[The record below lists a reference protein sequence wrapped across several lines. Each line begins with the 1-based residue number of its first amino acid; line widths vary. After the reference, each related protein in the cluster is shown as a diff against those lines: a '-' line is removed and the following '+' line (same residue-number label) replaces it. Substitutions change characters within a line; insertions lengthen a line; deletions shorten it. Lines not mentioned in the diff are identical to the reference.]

1 MRILGYFNIIVF
13 IILFIS
19 AGNATYASE
28 PSRSKNG
35 MVVTA
40 EPLATKV
47 GAQILKKGGNAV
59 DAAVAV
65 GFALA
70 VTYPTAGNLGGGGYM
85 VIHLKDGTQTT
96 IDYRETAP
104 KAALKDMFIDS
115 SGKFQPK
122 LSQEGATSAGVP
134 GSVAGLLHALEKYG
148 SMKLAD
154 VIQPAI
160 NLAKDGFPLTYY
172 TAKMFEGNL
181 KEFKKYESSMKV
193 FSKDGKPFEE
203 GDIFKQSDLA
213 RSLELIKQKGLDGF
227 YKGKTADLIVEQ
239 MKKMNGYI
247 SHEDLENYTVIE
259 REPVKG
265 SYKDFEIISMPP
277 SSSGGIALIQMLN
290 ILENYEFNKDEWG
303 SSDYYH
309 KLVET
314 MRYTYADRSKHLGDP
329 AFYNVPQNWLISKEY
344 AKEIFKNI
352 KDRAAV
358 SREVNPGVPP
368 KNESEETTH
377 YSIADKYGNAV
388 SVTTTINAGFGS
400 SVVVDGAGFLLN
412 NEMDD
417 FSAQPGV
424 PNMYGLLGSEAN
436 SIQPGKRMLS
446 SMTPAIVLK
455 DNKPFLVVGTPGG
468 STIITIVLQ
477 VIFNCIQFNMNLE
490 NAMDAP
496 RIHHQWFPD
505 EIQYERF
512 AFPTDVK
519 NNLVER
525 GHKIGRQRG
534 LGLVESIMIDQSS
547 GVFYGVSDKRGAGL
561 AEGF

>member
-13 IILFIS
+13 LILFIS
-19 AGNATYASE
+19 ARDATYASE

-47 GAQILKKGGNAV
+47 GSQILKKGGNAV

-104 KAALKDMFIDS
+104 KAAFKDMYIDS

-227 YKGKTADLIVEQ
+227 YKGKTADLIIEQ

-290 ILENYEFNKDEWG
+290 ILENFEFNKDEWG

-358 SREVNPGVPP
+358 SKEVNPGVPP

>member
-193 FSKDGKPFEE
+193 FSKNGKPFEE

>member
-172 TAKMFEGNL
+172 TAKMFEGNF

-227 YKGKTADLIVEQ
+227 YKGKTADLIIEQ

-247 SHEDLENYTVIE
+247 THEDLENYTVIE

>member
-47 GAQILKKGGNAV
+47 GSQILKKGGNAV

-172 TAKMFEGNL
+172 TAKMFEGNF

-227 YKGKTADLIVEQ
+227 YKGKTADLIIEQ

-247 SHEDLENYTVIE
+247 THEDLENYTVIE

>member
-172 TAKMFEGNL
+172 TAKMFEGNF

-227 YKGKTADLIVEQ
+227 YKGKTADLIIEQ

-247 SHEDLENYTVIE
+247 THEDLENYTVIE

-519 NNLVER
+519 NNLVDR

-534 LGLVESIMIDQSS
+534 LGLVESIMIDQSA

-561 AEGF
+561 AEGY